1 MRDRLNLIE
10 QTFYFPPLLNECS
23 FECTWVNKGG
33 QPKNIIPLDTSQ
45 RSIMSMFNNTSV
57 ASPSVETTMAAS
69 VSTDTICI

>member
-10 QTFYFPPLLNECS
+10 QTFYFPLLLNECS

-33 QPKNIIPLDTSQ
+33 RPKNIIPLDTSQ
-45 RSIMSMFNNTSV
+45 RSIMSMFNTS
-57 ASPSVETTMAAS
+57 AESPSVEATTAAS